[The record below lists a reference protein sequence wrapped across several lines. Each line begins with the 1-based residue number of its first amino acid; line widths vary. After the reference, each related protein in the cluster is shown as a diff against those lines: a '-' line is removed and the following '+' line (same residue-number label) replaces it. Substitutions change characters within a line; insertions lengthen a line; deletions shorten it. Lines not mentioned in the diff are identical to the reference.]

1 MQLSGDLLRS
11 EFFFFFFSNKKRNAN
26 CTADLVFI
34 CFWKTEINIFHEGAL
49 AYDVKH
55 VFKTKTLKKIIIF
68 TME

>member
-11 EFFFFFFSNKKRNAN
+11 GFFFSNKKRNAN

-34 CFWKTEINIFHEGAL
+34 CFWKTEINLFHEGAL

-55 VFKTKTLKKIIIF
+55 VIKTKILKKK
-68 TME
+68 